1 MNASYAVIENG
12 MVVNVIVWDG
22 EDEFTVPDNLQLIN
36 ISDISSEQPGIGWAY
51 SDGVFTAPLPPE
63 RSHDELVA
71 DAEQKKQ
78 SLIDAAMV
86 NISVIQ
92 LKLQAGR
99 KLTQEETTRLN
110 VVLDYIE
117 AVTAT
122 NTSTAPDII
131 WPVFPASR

>member
-12 MVVNVIVWDG
+12 MVVNVIAWDG
-22 EDEFTVPDNLQLIN
+22 EAEFTMPDNLQLIN
-36 ISDISSEQPGIGWAY
+36 ISDISEQPGIGWAY
-51 SDGVFTAPLPPE
+51 SDGGFTAPPTPE

-110 VVLDYIE
+110 VVLDYID
-117 AVTAT
+117 AMTAT
-122 NTSTAPDII
+122 DTSTAPDVI
-131 WPVFPASR
+131 WPELPEA

>member
-36 ISDISSEQPGIGWAY
+36 ISDISEQPGIGWAY
-51 SDGVFTAPLPPE
+51 SDGVFTAALPPE

-78 SLIDAAMV
+78 SLIDAAMT

-99 KLTQEETTRLN
+99 KLRQEETTRLN

-122 NTSTAPDII
+122 DTSTAPDVI
-131 WPVFPASR
+131 WPELQEA

>member
-1 MNASYAVIENG
+1 NASYAVIENG

-36 ISDISSEQPGIGWAY
+36 ISDISEQPGIGWAY

-99 KLTQEETTRLN
+99 KLTQAETTRLN
-110 VVLDYIE
+110 AVLDYID

-122 NTSTAPDII
+122 DTSTAPDVI
-131 WPVFPASR
+131 WPELPEA